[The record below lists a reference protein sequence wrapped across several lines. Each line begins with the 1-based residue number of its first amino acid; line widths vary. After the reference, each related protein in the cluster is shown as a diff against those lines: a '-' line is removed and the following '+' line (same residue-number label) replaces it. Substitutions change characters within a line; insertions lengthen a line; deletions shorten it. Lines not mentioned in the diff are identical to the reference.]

1 MAPHNTQRNKS
12 RTAARRGNAPSESF
26 LHRILRSYLLTLA
39 LGAGLILIASLAV
52 SFHPD
57 PDSLIRPLAYLSL
70 ALTTLMGGYL
80 SGRIHGKAPLTAGG
94 VNGLLLLLLMLPV
107 SFGFRSMSA
116 GYSPLL
122 SLALHG
128 AVLPLS
134 ALGAIAGCRKRQRR

>member
-1 MAPHNTQRNKS
+1 MAPHNTHRRTTS
-12 RTAARRGNAPSESF
+12 RHGNTPPKSF
-26 LHRILRSYLLTLA
+26 LRTILRSYLITLA
-39 LGAGLILIASLAV
+39 LGAGLLLIASLAV

-70 ALTTLMGGYL
+70 ALTGLLGGYL

-107 SFGFRSMSA
+107 SFGFRSMTA

-128 AVLPLS
+128 AVLLLS
-134 ALGAIAGCRKRQRR
+134 ALGAIAGCHKPQHR